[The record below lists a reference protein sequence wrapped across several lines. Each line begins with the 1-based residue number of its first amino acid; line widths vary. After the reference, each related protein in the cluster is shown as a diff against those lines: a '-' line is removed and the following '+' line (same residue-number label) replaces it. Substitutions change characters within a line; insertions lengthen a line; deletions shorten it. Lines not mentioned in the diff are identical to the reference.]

1 MTEMP
6 SAHTASC
13 VRRALE
19 HGKAAAVALAKPRAA
34 DDREKTA
41 LRTKAPLALPSA
53 VFRISPLVCH
63 GPTYVPPALAPRA
76 PAATPSSQRDP
87 PISLACPERADGPP
101 QRSVLTEDG
110 ACHAERLA
118 P

>member
-1 MTEMP
+1 VTPFLLAAVVSMTEMP
-6 SAHTASC
+6 SAHTACC

-41 LRTKAPLALPSA
+41 LRTKAPLALPAA

-87 PISLACPERADGPP
+87 PDSPA
-101 QRSVLTEDG
+101 
-110 ACHAERLA
+110 
-118 P
+118 

>member
-1 MTEMP
+1 MTPFLLAAVVSMTEMP
-6 SAHTASC
+6 SAHPASC
-13 VRRALE
+13 VRRALQ
-19 HGKAAAVALAKPRAA
+19 HCQAAAIALARQRPA

-63 GPTYVPPALAPRA
+63 CPTYVPPALAPRA

-87 PISLACPERADGPP
+87 PASLA
-101 QRSVLTEDG
+101 
-110 ACHAERLA
+110 
-118 P
+118 